1 MKNYT
6 LAVLIVLSAAFY
18 GCKSVPEV
26 PQGAFV
32 PPEATTLTQDEIDV
46 IDAVIDHII
55 NHELRNL
62 NIKDD
67 MQICINNE
75 FYVHNPGS
83 DTYDKDAIDK
93 LAIDE
98 RVIKSFMGRNASKR
112 TLEKDAAFTSDFF
125 WIGEKPSKP
134 YFRAIFSNIGFD
146 INSAESNNT
155 KALIHA
161 SVDLPGFKFAEY
173 AYLEKID
180 GKWTFVKCHM
190 SWIT

>member
-6 LAVLIVLSAAFY
+6 LAVLMVLSAAFY

-32 PPEATTLTQDEIDV
+32 PPEVTTLTQDEIDV
-46 IDAVIDHII
+46 IDAVINHII
-55 NHELRNL
+55 TYELRD
-62 NIKDD
+62 IKDD
-67 MQICINNE
+67 MQVCINNV
-75 FYVHNPGS
+75 FFVHNPGS
-83 DTYDKDAIDK
+83 ADTYDKDTIDK

-98 RVIKSFMGRNASKR
+98 KVIKSFMGRNTSKR
-112 TLEKDAAFTSDFF
+112 TLEKDAAFTSDYF

-146 INSAESNNT
+146 VNSAESNNT
-155 KALIHA
+155 KALIHV
-161 SVDLPGFKFAEY
+161 SVDLPGWMFAEY

-180 GKWTFVKCHM
+180 GKWTFNECLS
-190 SWIT
+190 SWKT